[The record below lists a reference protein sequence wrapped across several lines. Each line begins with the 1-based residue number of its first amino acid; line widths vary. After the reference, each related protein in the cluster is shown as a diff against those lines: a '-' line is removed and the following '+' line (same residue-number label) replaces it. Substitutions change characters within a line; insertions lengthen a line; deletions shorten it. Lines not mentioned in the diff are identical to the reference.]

1 MGTCLRVLF
10 LDMRPKYSRVC
21 CVRIPKVFWSIS
33 SVRSGP
39 NGEVAERLKAP
50 ASKAGNGVPSFVGS
64 NPTLSASI
72 LTTVRCSTPAA
83 AHLSLP
89 AR

>member
-1 MGTCLRVLF
+1 MLRLS
-10 LDMRPKYSRVC
+10 YS
-21 CVRIPKVFWSIS
+21 S
-33 SVRSGP
+33 SLHVSGL

-72 LTTVRCSTPAA
+72 AQMLELSSVCTVLDAVEQP
-83 AHLSLP
+83 
-89 AR
+89 